1 MVMAL
6 SDRYLATLSIMV
18 CYYAYLLFIA
28 GISVLFCW
36 FFKRRNSRFFSW
48 WLGTSIALGLLGAFI
63 PWCSSPFQKIGFG
76 SPVPFVVFAHEYA
89 VYEPHPFTAAF
100 VLNPIVIFAI
110 GTLCWCATRGFR
122 HENEFSNSPR
132 PSFRLGLLFSR
143 AGIKNIKLLL
153 KNVVMLMVLFT
164 GTCLLGELSLRIWNS
179 TRGVSWLKEVPVWC
193 KALVVF
199 ADIVWLVICIIFGK
213 PLAVYG
219 SQIIGKLGFLF
230 GTMTKRKKYI
240 VSAFCLVLI
249 FASLVFCWSPQA
261 RVRGDLSLFDLIR
274 IRLAVRCYTFSPI
287 YSITMENSVV
297 CDASVIAGAMGSW
310 RVGDR
315 YYYYT
320 FDKSTYGWKLT
331 SRCPVSGLSPSDSGQ
346 NSR

>member
-1 MVMAL
+1 
-6 SDRYLATLSIMV
+6 MV
-18 CYYAYLLFIA
+18 CYYAYLLFMA

-36 FFKRRNSRFFSW
+36 FFKRRNWRFFGW

-63 PWCSSPFQKIGFG
+63 PWCSSPFQKFGFG
-76 SPVPFVVFAHEYA
+76 SPIPFVVFKHEYA
-89 VYEPHPFTAAF
+89 VYEPYPFTTAF
-100 VLNPIVIFAI
+100 VLNPLVVFAI

-122 HENEFSNSPR
+122 HENEVSDS
-132 PSFRLGLLFSR
+132 SLGGIEIIKVLF
-143 AGIKNIKLLL
+143 
-153 KNVVMLMVLFT
+153 KNVVMLMVLSI
-164 GTCLLGELSLRIWNS
+164 GTYLLNELNIRIWKS
-179 TRGVSWLKEVPVWC
+179 GVSWLNEVPAWC

-199 ADIVWLVICIIFGK
+199 ADIAWLVICITFCK

-219 SQIIGKLGFLF
+219 SRIIGKVGFLF
-230 GTMTKRKKYI
+230 DTMTKRKKYI
-240 VSAFCLVLI
+240 VSAFCLVFV
-249 FASLVFCWSPQA
+249 FAPLVFCWSPQA
-261 RVRGDLSLFDLIR
+261 RIKGDLSLFDLVR
-274 IRLAVRCYTFSPI
+274 IRLALRCYTFSPV

-331 SRCPVSGLSPSDSGQ
+331 SRCPVSGLSPSDSGR